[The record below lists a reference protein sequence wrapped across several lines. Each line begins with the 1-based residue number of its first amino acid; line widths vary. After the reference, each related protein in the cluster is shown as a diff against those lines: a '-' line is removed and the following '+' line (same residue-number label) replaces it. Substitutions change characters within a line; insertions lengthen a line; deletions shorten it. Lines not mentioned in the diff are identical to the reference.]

1 MRPGQ
6 SAARRA
12 VVLDPDPMSA
22 RVLGFVLH
30 EAAYDVVLAT
40 TPSAVLGEVAGH
52 DTHAVVLEAELGGTT
67 GHQLCREL
75 RGRGYTGPLIF
86 VSRATDAASRI
97 RGLES
102 GADDVVS
109 KPYDSAEL
117 MARVDSIA
125 RRCRRADH
133 QAMGNLLSIGDA
145 ELHVTNLTFTID
157 GRRRVYLSPTEM
169 RVLECL
175 VRNNGI
181 TVTRDTLIDRAW
193 PNDFIA
199 DTNRVDV
206 YIGRLRRKIERD
218 PTNPEYIH
226 TVRGIG
232 YVFRAQ
238 TRGQVVELVGRRE
251 EDGQT
256 VASGESRQ

>member
-22 RVLGFVLH
+22 RVLGFVLR
-30 EAAYDVVLAT
+30 EASYDVVVAA
-40 TPSAVLGEVAGH
+40 TPSALLGEVTRRE
-52 DTHAVVLEAELGGTT
+52 THAIVLEAELGGT
-67 GHQLCREL
+67 GGYQLCREI
-75 RGRGYTGPLIF
+75 RGRGYTGPLVF
-86 VSRATDAASRI
+86 VSRATDAPSRI
-97 RGLES
+97 RCLES

-109 KPYDSAEL
+109 KPYDTGEL
-117 MARVDSIA
+117 VARVESVA

-133 QAMGNLLSIGDA
+133 QAMGTLLTVGDA

-169 RVLECL
+169 RLLECL
-175 VRNNGI
+175 VRNHGI

-206 YIGRLRRKIERD
+206 YVGRLRRKIERD
-218 PTNPEYIH
+218 PANPEYIH

-238 TRGQVVELVGRRE
+238 VRGQVVELAGRWE
-251 EDGQT
+251 GDT
-256 VASGESRQ
+256 AVVASSEART

>member
-6 SAARRA
+6 SAVRRA

-22 RVLGFVLH
+22 RVLGFVLS
-30 EAAYDVVLAT
+30 EASYEVVVAAS
-40 TPSAVLGEVAGH
+40 PSALLGEVAH
-52 DTHAVVLEAELGGTT
+52 HETHAVVLEADLTGTS

-86 VSRATDAASRI
+86 ISRAADAPSRI

-102 GADDVVS
+102 GADDVLS
-109 KPYDSAEL
+109 KPYDVAEL
-117 MARVDSIA
+117 VARVDSVA

-133 QAMGNLLSIGDA
+133 QAMGNVLSVGDA

-206 YIGRLRRKIERD
+206 YVGRLRRKIERD
-218 PTNPEYIH
+218 PANPEYIH

-238 TRGQVVELVGRRE
+238 ARGQVVELAGRW
-251 EDGQT
+251 DAPAAA
-256 VASGESRQ
+256 ASGEARP